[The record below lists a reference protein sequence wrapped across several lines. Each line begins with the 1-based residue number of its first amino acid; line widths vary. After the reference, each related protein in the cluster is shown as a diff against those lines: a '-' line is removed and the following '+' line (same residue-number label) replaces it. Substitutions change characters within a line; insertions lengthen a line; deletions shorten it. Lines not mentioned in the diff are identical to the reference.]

1 MLIVI
6 GFVFLLATIL
16 LIHYDTGK
24 HKVLAVLSLVS
35 VGLTTAFLMFGL
47 IQACNCAWLE
57 ENRQASIEKRAF
69 YIMALEDENTWKTAN
84 GLLALGEE
92 ITEFN
97 CDVRRANTYS
107 TSVFAPFIKGIVYQP
122 EYVGLEPIPV
132 GEAGT

>member
-1 MLIVI
+1 MLLIIGFALLIV
-6 GFVFLLATIL
+6 TIF
-16 LIHYDTGK
+16 LIHYTPDENKALTRLYL
-24 HKVLAVLSLVS
+24 VLAS
-35 VGLTTAFLMFGL
+35 LTTAFLMFGL

-84 GLLALGEE
+84 GLLALGKE
-92 ITEFN
+92 IAKFN
-97 CDVRRANTYS
+97 RDVRRANMYS
-107 TSVFAPFIKGIVYQP
+107 TSVFAPFIRGIVDQP

>member
-1 MLIVI
+1 
-6 GFVFLLATIL
+6 
-16 LIHYDTGK
+16 
-24 HKVLAVLSLVS
+24 
-35 VGLTTAFLMFGL
+35 MFGL
-47 IQACNCAWLE
+47 IQVCNCAWLE

-97 CDVRRANTYS
+97 RDVRRANTYS
-107 TSVFAPFIKGIVYQP
+107 TSIFAPFIKGIVYQP

>member
-6 GFVFLLATIL
+6 GFILLLATIL

-24 HKVLAVLSLVS
+24 HKVLAILSLVS

-69 YIMALEDENTWKTAN
+69 YVMALEDEDTWKTAN
-84 GLLALGEE
+84 GLVALGEE

-107 TSVFAPFIKGIVYQP
+107 TSVFAPFIKGIIYQP

>member
-1 MLIVI
+1 
-6 GFVFLLATIL
+6 
-16 LIHYDTGK
+16 
-24 HKVLAVLSLVS
+24 
-35 VGLTTAFLMFGL
+35 MFGL
-47 IQACNCAWLE
+47 IQICNCAWME

-69 YIMALEDENTWKTAN
+69 YIMTLEDENTWKTAN

-122 EYVGLEPIPV
+122 EYVGLEPIPIE
-132 GEAGT
+132 EAGT

>member
-6 GFVFLLATIL
+6 GFILLLATIL

>member
-1 MLIVI
+1 MWLSVGRALLIV
-6 GFVFLLATIL
+6 TIC
-16 LIHYDTGK
+16 LIHYTPDENKALTCLYL
-24 HKVLAVLSLVS
+24 VL

-97 CDVRRANTYS
+97 RDVRRANTYS
-107 TSVFAPFIKGIVYQP
+107 TSIFAPFIKGIVYQP

-132 GEAGT
+132 GDAGT

>member
-6 GFVFLLATIL
+6 GFILLLATIL

-47 IQACNCAWLE
+47 IQVCNCTWLE

-69 YIMALEDENTWKTAN
+69 YIMALEDEDTWKTAN

-97 CDVRRANTYS
+97 RDVRRANTYS

-122 EYVGLEPIPV
+122 EYVGLEPIPI

>member
-6 GFVFLLATIL
+6 GFILLLATIL
-16 LIHYDTGK
+16 LIHYDIGK

-47 IQACNCAWLE
+47 TQACNCAWLE

-92 ITEFN
+92 ISEFN
-97 CDVRRANTYS
+97 RKVRRANTYS
-107 TSVFAPFIKGIVYQP
+107 TSVFAPFIKGIIYP
-122 EYVGLEPIPV
+122 PAYVGLEPIPV

>member
-6 GFVFLLATIL
+6 GFILLLATIL

-24 HKVLAVLSLVS
+24 HKVLAVLPLVS
-35 VGLTTAFLMFGL
+35 VGLTTAFLLLGL
-47 IQACNCAWLE
+47 IQFCNCAWLE

-69 YIMALEDENTWKTAN
+69 YVMALEDEDTWKTAN

-92 ITEFN
+92 ISEFN
-97 CDVRRANTYS
+97 RDVRRANTFS

-122 EYVGLEPIPV
+122 EYVGLEPIPI

>member
-6 GFVFLLATIL
+6 GFILLLATIL

-69 YIMALEDENTWKTAN
+69 YIMALEDEDTWKTAN

>member
-6 GFVFLLATIL
+6 GFILLLATIL

-107 TSVFAPFIKGIVYQP
+107 TSVFAPFIKGIVYQKKK
-122 EYVGLEPIPV
+122 
-132 GEAGT
+132 

>member
-6 GFVFLLATIL
+6 GFILLLATIL

-24 HKVLAVLSLVS
+24 HKVLARLSLVL

-47 IQACNCAWLE
+47 IQACNCAWTE

-69 YIMALEDENTWKTAN
+69 YVMALEDENTWKTAN
-84 GLLALGEE
+84 GLVALGEE

-97 CDVRRANTYS
+97 CDVRRANAYS
-107 TSVFAPFIKGIVYQP
+107 TSIVAPFIKGIVYQP
-122 EYVGLEPIPV
+122 EYVGLEPIPI
-132 GEAGT
+132 GKAEP

>member
-6 GFVFLLATIL
+6 GFILLLATIL

-69 YIMALEDENTWKTAN
+69 YVMALEDEDTWKTAN
-84 GLLALGEE
+84 GLVALGEE

>member
-6 GFVFLLATIL
+6 GFILLLATIL

-24 HKVLAVLSLVS
+24 HKVLARLSLVL

-47 IQACNCAWLE
+47 IQACNCAWTE

-69 YIMALEDENTWKTAN
+69 YIMALEDENTWETAN
-84 GLLALGEE
+84 GLLALGKE
-92 ITEFN
+92 ITKFN

-107 TSVFAPFIKGIVYQP
+107 TSVFAPFIKGIIYQP
-122 EYVGLEPIPV
+122 GYVGLEPIPV

>member
-1 MLIVI
+1 MLLIIGFALLIV
-6 GFVFLLATIL
+6 TIF
-16 LIHYDTGK
+16 LIHYTPDENKALTCLYL
-24 HKVLAVLSLVS
+24 VLA
-35 VGLTTAFLMFGL
+35 GLTTAFLMFGL
-47 IQACNCAWLE
+47 IQVCNCAWLE

-69 YIMALEDENTWKTAN
+69 YVMALEDEDTWKTAN

-97 CDVRRANTYS
+97 RDVRRANTYS

>member
-6 GFVFLLATIL
+6 GFILLLAAIL

-24 HKVLAVLSLVS
+24 HKVLARLSLVL

-47 IQACNCAWLE
+47 IQACNCAWTE

-69 YIMALEDENTWKTAN
+69 YVMALEDENTWKTAN
-84 GLLALGEE
+84 GLVALGEE

-97 CDVRRANTYS
+97 CDVRRANAYS
-107 TSVFAPFIKGIVYQP
+107 TSIFAPFIKGIVYQP
-122 EYVGLEPIPV
+122 EYVGLEPIPI
-132 GEAGT
+132 GKAEP

>member
-6 GFVFLLATIL
+6 GFILLLATIL

-24 HKVLAVLSLVS
+24 HKVLARLSLVL

-47 IQACNCAWLE
+47 IQACNCAWTE

-69 YIMALEDENTWKTAN
+69 YVMALEDENTWKTAN
-84 GLLALGEE
+84 GLVALGEE

-97 CDVRRANTYS
+97 CDVRRANAYS
-107 TSVFAPFIKGIVYQP
+107 TSIFAPFIKGIVYQP
-122 EYVGLEPIPV
+122 EYVGLEPIPI
-132 GEAGT
+132 GKAEP

>member
-6 GFVFLLATIL
+6 GFILLLATIL

-24 HKVLAVLSLVS
+24 HKVLARLSLVL

-47 IQACNCAWLE
+47 IQACNCAWTE

-69 YIMALEDENTWKTAN
+69 YVMSLEDENTWKTAN
-84 GLLALGEE
+84 GLVALGEE

-97 CDVRRANTYS
+97 CDVRRANAYS
-107 TSVFAPFIKGIVYQP
+107 TSIFAPFIKGIVYQP
-122 EYVGLEPIPV
+122 EYVGLEPIPI
-132 GEAGT
+132 GKAEP

>member
-1 MLIVI
+1 MLLIIGFALLIV
-6 GFVFLLATIL
+6 TIF
-16 LIHYDTGK
+16 LIHYTPDENKALTRLYLI
-24 HKVLAVLSLVS
+24 LA
-35 VGLTTAFLMFGL
+35 GLTTAFLMFGL
-47 IQACNCAWLE
+47 IQACNCAWTE

-84 GLLALGEE
+84 GLLALGKE
-92 ITEFN
+92 IAKFN
-97 CDVRRANTYS
+97 CDIRRANTYS

>member
-47 IQACNCAWLE
+47 IQACSCAWTE
-57 ENRQASIEKRAF
+57 ENHQASIEKRAF

-92 ITEFN
+92 ISEFN
-97 CDVRRANTYS
+97 RKVRRANTYS
-107 TSVFAPFIKGIVYQP
+107 TSVFAPFIKGIIYP
-122 EYVGLEPIPV
+122 PAYVGLEPIPI

>member
-6 GFVFLLATIL
+6 GFILLLATIL

-24 HKVLAVLSLVS
+24 HKVLTILSLVL

-47 IQACNCAWLE
+47 IQFCNCAWLE

-69 YIMALEDENTWKTAN
+69 YVMALEDENTWKTAN
-84 GLLALGEE
+84 GLVALGEE

-122 EYVGLEPIPV
+122 EYVGLESIPV
-132 GEAGT
+132 G

>member
-1 MLIVI
+1 MLII
-6 GFVFLLATIL
+6 GFALLIVTIF
-16 LIHYDTGK
+16 LIHYTPDENNALTRLYL
-24 HKVLAVLSLVS
+24 VL

-47 IQACNCAWLE
+47 IQVCNCAWLE

-97 CDVRRANTYS
+97 RDVRRANTYS
-107 TSVFAPFIKGIVYQP
+107 TSIFAPFIKGIIYP
-122 EYVGLEPIPV
+122 PAYVGLEPIPV

>member
-6 GFVFLLATIL
+6 GFILLLATIL

-24 HKVLAVLSLVS
+24 HKVLAILSLAS

-69 YIMALEDENTWKTAN
+69 YVMALEDEDTWKTAN

-97 CDVRRANTYS
+97 CDVRRANAYS
-107 TSVFAPFIKGIVYQP
+107 TSVFAPFIKGIIYQP

>member
-6 GFVFLLATIL
+6 GFILRLATIL

-92 ITEFN
+92 ISEFN

>member
-1 MLIVI
+1 MIIVI
-6 GFVFLLATIL
+6 GFILLLATIL

-24 HKVLAVLSLVS
+24 HKVLAILSLVS

-47 IQACNCAWLE
+47 IQFCNCAWLE

-69 YIMALEDENTWKTAN
+69 YVMALEDEDTWKTAN

-97 CDVRRANTYS
+97 RDVRRANTYS
-107 TSVFAPFIKGIVYQP
+107 TSIFAPFIKGIVYQP

>member
-6 GFVFLLATIL
+6 GFILLLATIL

-69 YIMALEDENTWKTAN
+69 YVMALEDENTWKTAN

-107 TSVFAPFIKGIVYQP
+107 TSVFAPFIKGIIYP
-122 EYVGLEPIPV
+122 PAYVGL
-132 GEAGT
+132 

>member
-6 GFVFLLATIL
+6 GFILLLATIL

-47 IQACNCAWLE
+47 IQICNCAWLE

-69 YIMALEDENTWKTAN
+69 YVMALEDEDTWKTAN

-92 ITEFN
+92 ISEFN
-97 CDVRRANTYS
+97 RKVRRANTYS
-107 TSVFAPFIKGIVYQP
+107 TSVFAPFIKGIIYP
-122 EYVGLEPIPV
+122 PAYVGLEPIPV

>member
-6 GFVFLLATIL
+6 GFILLRATIL

-24 HKVLAVLSLVS
+24 HKVLAILSLVS

-69 YIMALEDENTWKTAN
+69 YVMALEDENTWKTAN
-84 GLLALGEE
+84 GLVALGEE

-122 EYVGLEPIPV
+122 EYVGLEPIPI

>member
-6 GFVFLLATIL
+6 GFILLLATIL

-24 HKVLAVLSLVS
+24 HKVLARLSLVL
-35 VGLTTAFLMFGL
+35 VGLTTTFLMFGL
-47 IQACNCAWLE
+47 VQACNCAWLE

-69 YIMALEDENTWKTAN
+69 YIMALEDENTWETAN

-97 CDVRRANTYS
+97 CDVRRANAYS
-107 TSVFAPFIKGIVYQP
+107 TSIFAPFIKGIVYQP
-122 EYVGLEPIPV
+122 EYVGLEPIPI
-132 GEAGT
+132 GKAEP